1 MKRISSILLFIIFA
15 FIVSCGGSG
24 NNTSGTDTNSAGNAA
39 AAEDNSL
46 QKVKDAGK
54 LVLGLD
60 DTFAPMGFRDENG
73 EVVGFDI
80 DLAKEVANRLGV
92 TLEIKPIEWSSS
104 ILSLNKGD
112 VDVLWNGVT
121 INEARKQQINFS
133 KPYLNNKLVIVKAA
147 DDNTINSKDDLTGK
161 VLGVQVGSN
170 DEALTADPS
179 SKNAK
184 EIRRYDVNVNAF
196 LDLQAKRI
204 DAVVIDEVAAQYY
217 IAEKKAP
224 FVVVEN
230 SPLTEELYGIGFR
243 KSDAKLLAE
252 VDKILDEMRAD
263 GTAAKISEKWFAKDI
278 VLK

>member
-15 FIVSCGGSG
+15 FIVSCGGG
-24 NNTSGTDTNSAGNAA
+24 NKAADNTAENNTV

-92 TLEIKPIEWSSS
+92 ALEIKPIEWSSS

-133 KPYLNNKLVIVKAA
+133 KPYLNNKLVIVKAI

-217 IAEKKAP
+217 ISEKKAP
-224 FVVVEN
+224 FVVVDN

-278 VLK
+278 MLK

>member
-1 MKRISSILLFIIFA
+1 MMKRIFLLLFAAIMII
-15 FIVSCGGSG
+15 SCGS
-24 NNTSGTDTNSAGNAA
+24 NNTANEGNGASTDATNAQA
-39 AAEDNSL
+39 DNSL

-73 EVVGFDI
+73 NVVGFDI
-80 DLAKEVANRLGV
+80 DLASEVAYRMGV
-92 TLEIKPIEWSSS
+92 DLEIKPIEWSSS

-133 KPYLNNKLVIVKAA
+133 KPYLNNKLVIVKAI

-278 VLK
+278 MLK

>member
-15 FIVSCGGSG
+15 FIVSCGGGNKAADNTAG
-24 NNTSGTDTNSAGNAA
+24 NNAS

-80 DLAKEVANRLGV
+80 DLAREVANRLGV

-133 KPYLNNKLVIVKAA
+133 KPYLNNKLVIVKAI

-278 VLK
+278 MLK

>member
-15 FIVSCGGSG
+15 FIVSCGGG
-24 NNTSGTDTNSAGNAA
+24 DKAAADNTAENNTATI
-39 AAEDNSL
+39 EDNSL

-92 TLEIKPIEWSSS
+92 ALEIKPIEWSSS

-133 KPYLNNKLVIVKAA
+133 KPYLNNKLVIVKAI

-217 IAEKKAP
+217 ISEKKAP
-224 FVVVEN
+224 FVVVDN

-243 KSDAKLLAE
+243 KSDAQLLAE

-278 VLK
+278 MLK

>member
-1 MKRISSILLFIIFA
+1 MKRIITFLLLIISLFIF
-15 FIVSCGGSG
+15 SC
-24 NNTSGTDTNSAGNAA
+24 NNNNNSENTAATEAVNTN
-39 AAEDNSL
+39 EVDNSL

-73 EVVGFDI
+73 DVVGFDI
-80 DLAKEVANRLGV
+80 DLAREVANRLGV
-92 TLEIKPIEWSSS
+92 TLEVKPIEWSSS

-121 INEARKQQINFS
+121 INESRKQQINFS

-147 DDNTINSKDDLTGK
+147 DDDTINSKDDLRGK

-204 DAVVIDEVAAQYY
+204 DAVIIDEVAAQYY
-217 IAEKKAP
+217 IADKKAP
-224 FVVVEN
+224 FVVVDK
-230 SPLTEELYGIGFR
+230 SPLTDELYGVGFR
-243 KSDAKLLAE
+243 KSDMKLLAE
-252 VDKILDEMRAD
+252 VDRILDEMKAD
-263 GTAAKISEKWFAKDI
+263 GKAAEISQKWFSKDI

>member
-15 FIVSCGGSG
+15 FIISCGGG
-24 NNTSGTDTNSAGNAA
+24 NKAADNTAGNNAA
-39 AAEDNSL
+39 AEEDNSL

-80 DLAKEVANRLGV
+80 DLAREVANRLGV
-92 TLEIKPIEWSSS
+92 ALEIKPIEWSSS

-133 KPYLNNKLVIVKAA
+133 KPYLNNKLVIVKAI

-217 IAEKKAP
+217 ISEKKAP
-224 FVVVEN
+224 FVVVDN

-243 KSDAKLLAE
+243 KSDAQLLAE

-278 VLK
+278 MLK

>member
-15 FIVSCGGSG
+15 FIVSCGGG
-24 NNTSGTDTNSAGNAA
+24 DKAAADNTAENNTAA
-39 AAEDNSL
+39 VEDNSL

-92 TLEIKPIEWSSS
+92 ALEIKPIEWSSS

-133 KPYLNNKLVIVKAA
+133 KPYLNNKLVIVKAI

-217 IAEKKAP
+217 ISEKKAP
-224 FVVVEN
+224 FVVVDN

-243 KSDAKLLAE
+243 KSDAQLLAE

-278 VLK
+278 MLK